1 MAKPAAAPTA
11 GPIQPPPPRCPPR
24 HWPAWRRY
32 CTFSTAA
39 GAVELWS
46 ANEFESGAAV
56 AEPPSIG
63 APAAITA
70 AARIVEGI
78 FMVESPF
85 LANMGRHSPHPRF
98 RF

>member
-1 MAKPAAAPTA
+1 MANPAAAPTA
-11 GPIQPPPPRCPPR
+11 GPIQPPPPRRPPR
-24 HWPAWRRY
+24 QWPAWRRY
-32 CTFSTAA
+32 CTFSTA
-39 GAVELWS
+39 GAFELWS
-46 ANEFESGAAV
+46 VNEFESGAAV
-56 AEPPSIG
+56 AEPESIG

-85 LANMGRHSPHPRF
+85 LANAGRHSPHPRF